1 MNEFAQ
7 TLVIIRDFTLIIVS
21 VIILIMG
28 VIIFRRVLKLLESF
42 DNISEQVDGITTKFS
57 QKFINPVTE
66 GSKLGFGFA
75 RFISFFSGFKNSD
88 KDKED
93 TEEKNG

>member
-57 QKFINPVTE
+57 QKFINPESVDNVNQVIQAD
-66 GSKLGFGFA
+66 LGCALLRVCGPA
-75 RFISFFSGFKNSD
+75 RAL
-88 KDKED
+88 
-93 TEEKNG
+93 